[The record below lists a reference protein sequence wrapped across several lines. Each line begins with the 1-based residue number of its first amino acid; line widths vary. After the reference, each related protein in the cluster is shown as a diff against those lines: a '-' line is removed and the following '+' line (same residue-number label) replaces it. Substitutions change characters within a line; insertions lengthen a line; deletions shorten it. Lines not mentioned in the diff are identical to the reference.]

1 MSLLSI
7 PLKHFEIKEDLEIT
21 VQFKITLP
29 WHFKSEKSV
38 LALKVGP
45 FR

>member
-21 VQFKITLP
+21 VQFC
-29 WHFKSEKSV
+29 
-38 LALKVGP
+38 LKLLCHDTVNQKNL
-45 FR
+45 F